1 MGIITIKQGEFMK
14 KELTSTEKGRVTK
27 LSKKSNEELVDIIIR
42 KDDVERRKDKL
53 IACLKTNIACLEN
66 KISSIQQDLKNVE
79 TEYADVLKK
88 NNTLATI
95 AQHKQNELNDINKTL
110 KANDKFYKDKLDAL
124 QDDFCKATKAAG
136 KYFVLGMFIGV
147 IIFAIIYYLF

>member
-1 MGIITIKQGEFMK
+1 MK
-14 KELTSTEKGRVTK
+14 KELTSAEKSRVTK

-53 IACLKTNIACLEN
+53 IACLKTNIAGLEN
-66 KISSIQQDLKNVE
+66 KISNIQEDLRNAE
-79 TEYADVLKK
+79 AEYADILKK

-95 AQHKQNELNDINKTL
+95 AQNKQNELNDINKTL
-110 KANDKFYKDKLDAL
+110 EANNKLYKDKLDAL
-124 QDDFCKATKAAG
+124 QDEFNKAIKANG

-147 IIFAIIYYLF
+147 IIFEIIYYLCE

>member
-1 MGIITIKQGEFMK
+1 MK
-14 KELTSTEKGRVTK
+14 KELTSAEKSRVTK

-53 IACLKTNIACLEN
+53 IACLKTNIAGLEN
-66 KISSIQQDLKNVE
+66 KISNIQEDLRNAE
-79 TEYADVLKK
+79 AEYADILKK

-110 KANDKFYKDKLDAL
+110 KANDKLYKDKLDAL
-124 QDDFCKATKAAG
+124 QDDLCKAMKANG
-136 KYFVLGMFIGV
+136 KYFLLGMFIGV
-147 IIFAIIYYLF
+147 IIFAIIYDLC

>member
-1 MGIITIKQGEFMK
+1 MK
-14 KELTSTEKGRVTK
+14 KELTSAEKSRVTK

-53 IACLKTNIACLEN
+53 IACLKTNIAGLEN
-66 KISSIQQDLKNVE
+66 KISNIQEYLRNAE
-79 TEYADVLKK
+79 AEYADILKK

-110 KANDKFYKDKLDAL
+110 KANDKLYKDKLDVL
-124 QDDFCKATKAAG
+124 QDKLNKAIKANG
-136 KYFVLGMFIGV
+136 KYFVLGMFV
-147 IIFAIIYYLF
+147 SAIIFAIIYHLC

>member
-1 MGIITIKQGEFMK
+1 MK
-14 KELTSTEKGRVTK
+14 KELTSAEKSRVTK

-53 IACLKTNIACLEN
+53 IACLKTNIAGLEN
-66 KISSIQQDLKNVE
+66 KISNIQEDLRNAE
-79 TEYADVLKK
+79 AEYADILKK

-95 AQHKQNELNDINKTL
+95 AQHKQNELDDINKTL

-124 QDDFCKATKAAG
+124 QDKLNKAIKANG
-136 KYFVLGMFIGV
+136 KYFVLGMYV
-147 IIFAIIYYLF
+147 SAIIFAIIYHLC

>member
-1 MGIITIKQGEFMK
+1 MK
-14 KELTSTEKGRVTK
+14 KELTSAEKSRVTK

-53 IACLKTNIACLEN
+53 IACLKTNIAGLEN
-66 KISSIQQDLKNVE
+66 KISNIQEDLRNAE
-79 TEYADVLKK
+79 DEYADILKK

-95 AQHKQNELNDINKTL
+95 AQNKQNELNDINKTL

-124 QDDFCKATKAAG
+124 QDDLCKAMKADG

-147 IIFAIIYYLF
+147 FVFAIIYYLCE

>member
-1 MGIITIKQGEFMK
+1 MK
-14 KELTSTEKGRVTK
+14 KELTSAEKSRVTK

-42 KDDVERRKDKL
+42 KDDGERRKHKL
-53 IACLKTNIACLEN
+53 IACLKTNIAGLDN
-66 KISSIQQDLKNVE
+66 KISSIQQDLKNAE
-79 TEYADVLKK
+79 TEYANVLKK

-124 QDDFCKATKAAG
+124 QDDLCKALKANG

-147 IIFAIIYYLF
+147 IIFEIIYYLCE